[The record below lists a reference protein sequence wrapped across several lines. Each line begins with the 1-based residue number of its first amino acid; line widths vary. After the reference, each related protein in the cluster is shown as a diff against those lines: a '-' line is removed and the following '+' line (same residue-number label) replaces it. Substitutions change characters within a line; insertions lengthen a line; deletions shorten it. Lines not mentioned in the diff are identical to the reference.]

1 MSKSGLTV
9 YHLSCVKFMHGAHD
23 HYLEIS
29 NNSFFYHRIKI
40 IISTLHNIHKEYP
53 FKINKHVRFSEN
65 NFFFKRK
72 VFYVKMIKSCNF
84 KEC

>member
-65 NFFFKRK
+65 NFFFQAEGFLCENDKIMQ
-72 VFYVKMIKSCNF
+72 F
-84 KEC
+84 